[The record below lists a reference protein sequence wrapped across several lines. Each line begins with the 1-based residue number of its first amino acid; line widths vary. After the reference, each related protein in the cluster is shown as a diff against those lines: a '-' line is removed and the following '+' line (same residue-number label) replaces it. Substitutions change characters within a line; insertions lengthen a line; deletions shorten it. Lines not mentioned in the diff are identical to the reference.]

1 MKLHVINTG
10 LFKLDGGAM
19 FGVVPK
25 SMWQKTNPADANNMC
40 TWSMRCLLIE
50 DGNQLILI
58 DNGMGTKQDAKFF
71 SFYYLHGDDN
81 LISSLSKAGF
91 TPDDITDMFLTHLHF
106 DHCGGGVK
114 KEGDKLSLTFKNAE
128 YWSNADHWKWATQP
142 NAREKASFL
151 SENILPMQ
159 ESGHLNFVD
168 ASKPTSFKQFD
179 IFYTSGHTDNM
190 MVPRIKYKEKTIC
203 FVADLI
209 PSSSHIPIPYVMGYD
224 TRPLIT
230 MSEKEVFLKEAADK
244 GYVLFFEHDAST
256 ECCTVKH
263 TEKGVRLDKT
273 FSLSEI
279 L

>member
-25 SMWQKTNPADANNMC
+25 SMWQKTNPADINNMC

-58 DNGMGTKQDAKFF
+58 DNGMVDKQDAKFF
-71 SFYYLHGDDN
+71 SFYYLHGDDS
-81 LISSLSKAGF
+81 LMGSLSKAGF
-91 TPDDITDMFLTHLHF
+91 SPDDVTDMFLTHLHF

-114 KEGDKLSLTFKNAE
+114 KENDKLSLVFKNAK

-159 ESGHLNFVD
+159 EGGHLNFVD
-168 ASKPTSFKQFD
+168 GSKPVPFKQFD
-179 IFYTSGHTDNM
+179 IFYASGHTDRM
-190 MVPRIKYKEKTIC
+190 MLPKIKYKDKTIC

-209 PSSSHIPIPYVMGYD
+209 PSSSHIPLPYVMGYD

-230 MSEKEVFLKEAADK
+230 MTEKEIFLKEAADN
-244 GYVLFFEHDAST
+244 GHILFFEHDSMS

-263 TEKGVRLDKT
+263 TEKGVRLDRT
-273 FSLSEI
+273 FSLSDI
-279 L
+279 